1 LSTFAAVTT
10 GKGTGAI
17 STIQVFGDK
26 AQNVIKS
33 IFKPLSSKA
42 IDLNPGHI
50 YLGNITAGQELL
62 DQVTVGCEEPDCFA
76 IHCHANPIIIADI
89 MKLLS
94 RNNVTPLNSRELLK
108 KIELAKKP
116 ANTIELEAKLTA
128 HTAKTIQGTK
138 LIANQIRTGLTK
150 QAIEWLNNIEGISL
164 GQIKSTAQAMIE
176 KSQTAGL
183 IIKGCTAV
191 LAGPANSG
199 KSTLLNCLAGREKAI
214 VSDIKGTTRD
224 WITGQCCI
232 GPMLVDI
239 IDTAGHDIE
248 FTDEIGKQAQQKTA
262 EMLNKADLVLLVLDM
277 SENHEQITPALLE
290 RFAGK
295 KIVTI
300 LNKSDLPARLD
311 ISKLPQSL
319 PQVVSISAKFGDGI
333 EKLTE
338 KIQQTCGVA
347 DFDLKTA
354 VCFTP
359 RQQLLIEKLSTA
371 ESKRQATSIIEQ
383 LLNGQ
388 ISV

>member
-26 AQNVIKS
+26 GRNVIKS
-33 IFKPLSSKA
+33 IFKPLGSKA

-50 YLGNITAGQELL
+50 YLGNITDGEELL

-116 ANTIELEAKLTA
+116 ANAIELEARLIA

-138 LIANQIRTGLTK
+138 LIANQIRAGLTK
-150 QAIEWLNNIEGISL
+150 QAIEWLNNIESTSL
-164 GQIKSTAQAMIE
+164 RQIKFTARAILE
-176 KSQTAGL
+176 KSRTAGL

-199 KSTLLNCLAGREKAI
+199 KSTLLNCLTGREKAI
-214 VSDIKGTTRD
+214 VSHIKGTTRD
-224 WITGQCCI
+224 WIAGQCCI

-239 IDTAGHDIE
+239 IDTAGLDIE
-248 FTDEIGKQAQQKTA
+248 FTDEIGRQAQQKTV
-262 EMLNKADLVLLVLDM
+262 EMLNKADMVLLVLDI
-277 SENHEQITPALLE
+277 SENNEQISPGLLE
-290 RFAGK
+290 RVTGRR
-295 KIVTI
+295 IVTI

-319 PQVVSISAKFGDGI
+319 PQGVPISAKFGDGVG
-333 EKLTE
+333 KLTE
-338 KIQQTCGVA
+338 EIQQICGVA

-359 RQQLLIEKLSTA
+359 RQQLLIEKLSIA
-371 ESKRQATSIIEQ
+371 ELKQQATSIIEQ